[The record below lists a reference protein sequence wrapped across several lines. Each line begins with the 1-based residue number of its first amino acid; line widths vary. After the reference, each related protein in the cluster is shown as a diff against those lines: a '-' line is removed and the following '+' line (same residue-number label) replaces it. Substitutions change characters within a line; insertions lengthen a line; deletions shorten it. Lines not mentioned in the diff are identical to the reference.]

1 MLSNSES
8 DSILFGLVKVAEAN
22 IFLFAFNALKEKQ
35 KLNKTHKPGPFSQLY
50 ENGLFKLKKEK
61 KHE

>member
-22 IFLFAFNALKEKQ
+22 IFLFAFTSLIYRRKNILERIGNFKYN
-35 KLNKTHKPGPFSQLY
+35 NKKG
-50 ENGLFKLKKEK
+50 GG
-61 KHE
+61 

>member
-22 IFLFAFNALKEKQ
+22 IFLFAFTEQTFLR
-35 KLNKTHKPGPFSQLY
+35 KPVRDTAHREWEY
-50 ENGLFKLKKEK
+50 HI
-61 KHE
+61 KHFRHG